1 MQLGTT
7 SEVTMFGTRFST
19 TQALTA
25 LILVTAVV
33 VSGLVVAARTGEEP
47 DQAASGSAVTAT
59 SSRDRDPSSAPGDA
73 STDAADVDEPVD
85 ATDPADAVAESSA
98 DGDATDPVEP
108 APAPAIPAVAPL
120 APPAAPDGG
129 PLAILNLDPADAGI
143 TGYQGFGVPVP
154 ADHGGPSSYSVGT
167 GCASP
172 CIDSG
177 VAQPLGTGA
186 RVEVVTDTPARIWII
201 VWNESLGHNFVSDS
215 GAGSAVTSFSA
226 DFTELAGG
234 TTYQAMAVAEDL
246 NGYADHVYGELETL
260 RRHVRFGLSNVVV
273 TNQPPDTA
281 SFGTAKWADGQLYPG
296 GWETPFPTIEDVDE
310 TVELVLLLE
319 AIRECEKLCQ
329 AHPGWADVPSTTAG
343 GWTDVEWIVLSQW
356 DLPDQNRIPIDL
368 EDTPALVE
376 TPTSRTFVL
385 TLTNGPAGGALPG
398 DYGPFGAMVDV
409 TVWVTYS

>member
-1 MQLGTT
+1 MQLGPT

-33 VSGLVVAARTGEEP
+33 VSGLVVAARTGDEP
-47 DQAASGSAVTAT
+47 EQAATSTTVAST
-59 SSRDRDPSSAPGDA
+59 SSRDRDRPSAVGPEESDSSDTAEMPDL
-73 STDAADVDEPVD
+73 AATEEPAAAPVD
-85 ATDPADAVAESSA
+85 GSDSPSPTEPS
-98 DGDATDPVEP
+98 P
-108 APAPAIPAVAPL
+108 APPPAVAPL
-120 APPAAPDGG
+120 APPAVPDAG

-154 ADHGGPSSYSVGT
+154 ADHGGPSS

-177 VAQPLGTGA
+177 VAHPLGTGA
-186 RVEVVTDTPARIWII
+186 RVEVLTDTPARIWIV
-201 VWNESLGHNFVSDS
+201 VWNESLGHTFVSDS
-215 GAGSAVTSFSA
+215 GPGSAVTSFGA
-226 DFTELAGG
+226 DFADLASG

-273 TNQPPDTA
+273 TSQPPDTA

-310 TVELVLLLE
+310 TVDLVLLLE
-319 AIRECEKLCQ
+319 AIRECESLCQ
-329 AHPGWADVPSTTAG
+329 AHPGWTEVPSSTAG
-343 GWTDVEWIVLSQW
+343 GWSGVEWIVLSQW
-356 DLPDQNRIPIDL
+356 DLPDQNRIPVDL
-368 EDTPALVE
+368 ENTPALVE
-376 TPTSRTFVL
+376 SPTSRTFVL
-385 TLTNGPAGGALPG
+385 TLTNGPADGALPG